1 MKKIII
7 LLITFTTVM
16 SSLFISP
23 THIVSAVTYI
33 YGDVTNDGIVSTQD
47 YVCMMNLLNGNLE
60 ISSEAQLAKFDLN
73 NNMVVSKVDL
83 QNLIDLLLS

>member
-1 MKKIII
+1 M
-7 LLITFTTVM
+7 
-16 SSLFISP
+16 
-23 THIVSAVTYI
+23 
-33 YGDVTNDGIVSTQD
+33 STQD